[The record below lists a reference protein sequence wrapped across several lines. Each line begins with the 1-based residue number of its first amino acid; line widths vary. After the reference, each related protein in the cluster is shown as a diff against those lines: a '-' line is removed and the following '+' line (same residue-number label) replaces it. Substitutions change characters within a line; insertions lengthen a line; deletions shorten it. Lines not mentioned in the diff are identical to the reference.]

1 MTNRSLSLSARTI
14 TRSVLVLIGGLVVT
28 VATPCGAQTPPAV
41 VDVAPV
47 PSMSGH
53 RPIFDVTQFL
63 DLHFDI
69 LLDGGLIGD
78 HIVAL
83 ELQTPAGHLYQ
94 RIEIPMATEVEGGD
108 RIRRLPGLPNPVPIQ
123 PAVRHQSNGLDRWMI
138 GSDLPVAGTSI
149 VNSSIYGRWSLQVFL
164 DGQLLECEGDCGF
177 WLFAPPGLSV
187 FRDGF
192 ESGTTAS
199 WGGQ

>member
-1 MTNRSLSLSARTI
+1 MTCRSLSSSVWKIA
-14 TRSVLVLIGGLVVT
+14 RSVLVLIGGLVVI
-28 VATPCGAQTPPAV
+28 VATPCGAQMQPAV
-41 VDVAPV
+41 VDVTPV
-47 PSMSGH
+47 PSMSGL
-53 RPIFDVTQFL
+53 RPIFDVTRFL

-69 LLDGGLIGD
+69 VLDGGLTGD

-83 ELQTPAGHLYQ
+83 ELQTPSGHLYQ
-94 RIEIPMATEVEGGD
+94 RIEIPMTTEVGGGD
-108 RIRRLPGLPNPVPIQ
+108 QKRRLPGLPNPVPIQ
-123 PAVRHQSNGLDRWMI
+123 LAVRRQSNGLNQWMI

-149 VNSSIYGRWSLQVFL
+149 VNNSIYGRWSLQLYL
-164 DGQLLECEGDCGF
+164 DGQALECEGDCGF
-177 WLFAPPGLSV
+177 WLYAPPGLSV